1 MSVAFVRE
9 ESAEF
14 AQEVELPPRP
24 LSPHPNLVTT
34 AGLAALQRGQLEAR
48 QAIEAGRQLDDPL
61 ERRRAA
67 AHAQRDLEYF
77 HERLLTAELQRDPT
91 SHETVSF
98 GAKVTIKRDGART
111 LTYRIVGEDEAEP
124 REGSISYIAPLA
136 HALMG
141 KRVGDFVELDGHEVE
156 VLAIE

>member
-34 AGLAALQRGQLEAR
+34 AGLAALQRGQLEA
-48 QAIEAGRQLDDPL
+48 PL